1 MKIIIGIIISIGLL
15 FVYLNK
21 KKQNPTESASENT
34 KPANFYSINDGNQN
48 ELIVSME
55 ISQKWLDSTKTK
67 YNWNEFDEYDNR
79 MWEYMY
85 KFFDETVE
93 KSGIKDY
100 NELWNKLNREQKMF
114 WAFLAFN
121 GDTDNGG
128 VYQFIFNRPEFIIS
142 VAETWD
148 ELKMEELNKDYENV
162 LNELSGKSSK
172 ISELKTVFND
182 ESKDWNKRWKSFSD
196 GYKELKST
204 EKIEDYYYDK
214 EFKKK
219 LYKKVADRIENN
231 IDKFAT
237 IVE

>member
-1 MKIIIGIIISIGLL
+1 MKIIIGIIIAIGLL

-21 KKQNPTESASENT
+21 KKQNPTESESENL
-34 KPANFYSINDGNQN
+34 KPSNFYSINDGNQN
-48 ELIVSME
+48 ELIISME
-55 ISQKWLDSTKTK
+55 ISQEWLDSIKSK
-67 YNWNEFDEYDNR
+67 YDWNEFDEYDNR

-85 KFFDETVE
+85 KLFDETLE
-93 KSGIKDY
+93 KSGIKD
-100 NELWNKLNREQKMF
+100 NGELWNKLNREQKMF
-114 WAFLAFN
+114 WSFLAFN

-128 VYQFIFNRPEFIIS
+128 VYQFIFNRPEFIVA
-142 VAETWD
+142 VAETWN
-148 ELKMEELNKDYENV
+148 EIEISELNTDYENV
-162 LNELSGKSSK
+162 LNELSGKTTK

-204 EKIEDYYYDK
+204 GKIEDYYYDK
-214 EFKKK
+214 EFKMR

-237 IVE
+237 IEK